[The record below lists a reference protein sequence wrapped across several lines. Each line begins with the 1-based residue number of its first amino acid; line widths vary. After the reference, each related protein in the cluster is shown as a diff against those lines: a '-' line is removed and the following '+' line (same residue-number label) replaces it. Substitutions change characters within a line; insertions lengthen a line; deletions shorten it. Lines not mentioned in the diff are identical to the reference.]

1 MKKTDVTTGV
11 ELSGATLTVLDK
23 DGTVVDT
30 WTSVKGEEHL
40 IERLTVGETYTLR
53 EEFAPYGYLIAEEV
67 TFTVEDTAEIQ
78 KVEMKDDVPTGTIL
92 INKKGEFLE
101 DVSVLDTI
109 GGWIT
114 HLFEY
119 VTGALKEVTFEVY
132 ALEDI
137 KAADGESEDY
147 YKKDEL
153 VGTITTDETGV
164 ARLSDLPLGKYYI
177 KEKETAE
184 GFVLDGKIRE
194 VDLTYRD
201 QHTAEVTYSTDWQNL
216 RQRAEVSV
224 IKKEKDTDRVLE
236 GAVFAL
242 CAKEDILNKDG
253 EVILKADTVIEEKA
267 TDKEGKLL
275 FAADLP
281 LGYSYYVKETAP
293 APGFVSTEEIKEFTF
308 TYESAEKEKVD
319 FEFTFENEPTVFEFT
334 KTSLTDG
341 TEVEGAKLQITDEA
355 GKVVDSW
362 TSGKEPHIIRELVV
376 GKTYTMTETLPADGY
391 VTAEEITF
399 TVEDTGEVQK
409 VEMKDDVTKVEIS
422 KTDADGKELPG
433 AVLVILDE
441 EGKEVERW
449 ISKEKAH
456 YMEMLPIGT
465 YILREEKAP
474 EGYLLAKD
482 IKFEVKDTKEVQK
495 ITMVDEKEP
504 EKPEEE
510 PPTNTPSDAPK
521 TGDETQVGLWFALL
535 LLGIGGLVAVLRVYK
550 QKE

>member
-1 MKKTDVTTGV
+1 M
-11 ELSGATLTVLDK
+11 
-23 DGTVVDT
+23 
-30 WTSVKGEEHL
+30 
-40 IERLTVGETYTLR
+40 
-53 EEFAPYGYLIAEEV
+53 
-67 TFTVEDTAEIQ
+67 
-78 KVEMKDDVPTGTIL
+78 
-92 INKKGEFLE
+92 
-101 DVSVLDTI
+101 
-109 GGWIT
+109 
-114 HLFEY
+114 
-119 VTGALKEVTFEVY
+119 
-132 ALEDI
+132 
-137 KAADGESEDY
+137 
-147 YKKDEL
+147 
-153 VGTITTDETGV
+153 
-164 ARLSDLPLGKYYI
+164 
-177 KEKETAE
+177 
-184 GFVLDGKIRE
+184 
-194 VDLTYRD
+194 
-201 QHTAEVTYSTDWQNL
+201 
-216 RQRAEVSV
+216 
-224 IKKEKDTDRVLE
+224 
-236 GAVFAL
+236 
-242 CAKEDILNKDG
+242 
-253 EVILKADTVIEEKA
+253 
-267 TDKEGKLL
+267 
-275 FAADLP
+275 
-281 LGYSYYVKETAP
+281 
-293 APGFVSTEEIKEFTF
+293 STEEIKEFTF

-449 ISKEKAH
+449 TSKEKAH

-482 IKFEVKDTKEVQK
+482 VKFEVKDTKEVQK
-495 ITMVDEKEP
+495 VTMVDEKEP